1 MKFCRFDFEGHSLYG
16 RVELHAKD
24 EPFIEEILTESPI
37 PSSSLSSTSAH
48 LSVLYRETAQRLSA
62 QFSPLPV
69 NEAHLLPPTA
79 PTKIICVGRN
89 YRDHAKELGNEVPT
103 SPLIFMKPPS
113 SLLSPG
119 ALIRRP
125 AVSERVD
132 YEGELTIVIGKR
144 ARKLTLESNWRSHIF
159 GYTLANDVTARD
171 LQNKDGQW
179 TRAKGFDTF
188 CPIGPF
194 VSDEIDPNIGVD
206 LETRVNGIVKQHGNT
221 RDFIFNI
228 PELLVYITSV
238 MTLEPGDLILTG
250 TPAGV
255 GPLVSGDIVQVTI
268 PGLGTLTNPVTDD
281 ERPIEA
287 FILKC
292 FERARLYRLRNTQRE
307 LMF

>member
-1 MKFCRFDFEGHSLYG
+1 LQPKQSSSFLFEGVTLVKFCRFEFEGESLYG
-16 RVELHAKD
+16 RVEFHANA
-24 EPFIEEILTESPI
+24 EAHIEEILTESPYA
-37 PSSSLSSTSAH
+37 SSTLNSEAAH
-48 LSVLYRETAQRLSA
+48 LASLYRETAVRVRA
-62 QFSPLPV
+62 HFSPLPIT
-69 NEAHLLPPTA
+69 EAHLLPPSQ

-125 AVSERVD
+125 AISERVD
-132 YEGELTIVIGKR
+132 YEGELTVVIGKR
-144 ARKLTLESNWRSHIF
+144 ARKLDLESNWRSHIL
-159 GYTLANDVTARD
+159 GYTIANDVTARD

-194 VSDEIDPNIGVD
+194 VSDEIDPNLGVEV
-206 LETRVNGIVKQHGNT
+206 ETRVNGQLKQHGNT
-221 RDFIFNI
+221 RDFIFNL
-228 PELLVYITSV
+228 PELFVYITSF

-255 GPLVSGDIVQVTI
+255 GPLISGDRVEVTI
-268 PGLGTLTNPVTDD
+268 PSLGTLSNSVADD
-281 ERPIEA
+281 EKP
-287 FILKC
+287 
-292 FERARLYRLRNTQRE
+292 
-307 LMF
+307 